1 MNPPMLR
8 QSAIVTPAQAT
19 ADNGREKSQ
28 AMKETAPRTR
38 WNSPMAIL
46 TIAAIILGA
55 VYWFGDKIDNADAHV
70 QETLNTKI
78 GEVKT
83 DMHREVAGVKA
94 DMQREVAGAK
104 AEIHREVAG
113 VKTDMHREFGE
124 VRADIAAVEAKLD
137 EVLALIRQQ

>member
-1 MNPPMLR
+1 MNPPMLQ
-8 QSAIVTPAQAT
+8 QSAIETPAQAT
-19 ADNGREKSQ
+19 ADNAREKSQ

-38 WNSPMAIL
+38 WSSPMVIL
-46 TIAAIILGA
+46 TFAAIILGA

-83 DMHREVAGVKA
+83 DMHREVAGVK
-94 DMQREVAGAK
+94 
-104 AEIHREVAG
+104 
-113 VKTDMHREFGE
+113 TDMHREFGE

-137 EVLALIRQQ
+137 EVLVLIRQQ

>member
-83 DMHREVAGVKA
+83 DMHREVAGVKT
-94 DMQREVAGAK
+94 DM
-104 AEIHREVAG
+104 HREFAG

>member
-1 MNPPMLR
+1 
-8 QSAIVTPAQAT
+8 
-19 ADNGREKSQ
+19 
-28 AMKETAPRTR
+28 MKETAPRTQ

-55 VYWFGDKIDNADAHV
+55 VYWFGDKLDNADAHV

-78 GEVKT
+78 GEVKP
-83 DMHREVAGVKA
+83 DMHREVAGL
-94 DMQREVAGAK
+94 K
-104 AEIHREVAG
+104 AEIHREVAGVKTDMHLEFAG

>member
-1 MNPPMLR
+1 
-8 QSAIVTPAQAT
+8 
-19 ADNGREKSQ
+19 
-28 AMKETAPRTR
+28 MKETAPRTQ

-55 VYWFGDKIDNADAHV
+55 VYWFGDKLDNADAHV

-78 GEVKT
+78 GEVKP
-83 DMHREVAGVKA
+83 DMHREFAGLKT
-94 DMQREVAGAK
+94 DMHLEF
-104 AEIHREVAG
+104 AG